1 MGASKKRYNQ
11 TLGLVIHCGLD
22 GTGQAVADGGIA
34 VKKLL
39 KAVGGIFVII
49 EFPCLYRKG
58 HIISRLHMAE
68 RFSRPTAKMRS
79 LVLSSPRPAFTVIE
93 VWLPTSTRVSEILF
107 PLA

>member
-58 HIISRLHMAE
+58 HIISRLHMPEMIFPPYGKDA
-68 RFSRPTAKMRS
+68 FPG
-79 LVLSSPRPAFTVIE
+79 LIFPRPAFTVIE
-93 VWLPTSTRVSEILF
+93 VWFPTSTRVSEILF